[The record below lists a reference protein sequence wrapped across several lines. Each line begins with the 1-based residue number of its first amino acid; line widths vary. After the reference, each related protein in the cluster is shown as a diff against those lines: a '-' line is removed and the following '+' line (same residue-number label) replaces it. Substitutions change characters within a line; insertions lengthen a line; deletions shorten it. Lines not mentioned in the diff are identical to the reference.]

1 MKKLLSLFFI
11 SFSFALASDI
21 TATTSD
27 GRIVILHDNG
37 RWEYYQNNKK
47 IRDVRESAIPKDMKF
62 EVSIRYEAY
71 ETLRKNMEMYL
82 TALEFS
88 EEAIKDSV
96 RTLPR
101 GGIVHFCVPT
111 EQIRKGLPRTFI
123 YSVFNGGKSPVYR
136 ESVPDS
142 LAKQSEHAGE
152 SYLVSVPIYTKPK
165 KSGMKAR
172 VESPDGRQTLD
183 FDVFAK

>member
-1 MKKLLSLFFI
+1 M
-11 SFSFALASDI
+11 ALADDI
-21 TATTSD
+21 IATASD

-37 RWEYYQNNKK
+37 RWEYYQHNKK
-47 IRDVRESAIPKDMKF
+47 IRDVRESAVPQDMKF
-62 EVSIRYEAY
+62 EVSIRYENY

-111 EQIRKGLPRTFI
+111 EQIRKGLPRTYV
-123 YSVFNGGKSPVYR
+123 YSVWNGGKSPVFR
-136 ESVPDS
+136 ETVPDS

-152 SYLVSVPIYTKPK
+152 SYLVSVPIFTKVK

-172 VESPDGRQTLD
+172 VESQDGRQTLD
-183 FDVFAK
+183 FEVPVQ

>member
-1 MKKLLSLFFI
+1 MKKFLLFFLVL
-11 SFSFALASDI
+11 FSVALADDI
-21 TATTSD
+21 IATASD

-47 IRDVRESAIPKDMKF
+47 IRDVRESAVPQDMKF
-62 EVSIRYEAY
+62 EVSIRYENY

-111 EQIRKGLPRTFI
+111 AQIRKGLPRTYV
-123 YSVFNGGKSPVYR
+123 YSVWNGGKSPVFR
-136 ESVPDS
+136 ETVPDS

-152 SYLVSVPIYTKPK
+152 SYLVSVPIFTKVK

-172 VESPDGRQTLD
+172 VESQDGRQTLD
-183 FDVFAK
+183 FEVPVQ

>member
-1 MKKLLSLFFI
+1 MKKILISLLLFPVI
-11 SFSFALASDI
+11 LLATDI

-47 IRDVRESAIPKDMKF
+47 IRDVRETAIPQDMKF
-62 EVSIRYEAY
+62 EVSIRYETY
-71 ETLRKNMEMYL
+71 ETLRKNLEMYL

-101 GGIVHFCVPT
+101 GGIVHFCIPT
-111 EQIRKGLPRTFI
+111 EQIRKGLPRTFV
-123 YSVFNGGKSPVYR
+123 YSVWNGGKSPVFR
-136 ESVPDS
+136 ETIPDS
-142 LAKQSEHAGE
+142 LAKKSDRAGE
-152 SYLVSVPIYTKPK
+152 SYLASVPIFTKPK

-183 FDVFAK
+183 FDVFGP

>member
-1 MKKLLSLFFI
+1 MKKILSFFLI

-62 EVSIRYEAY
+62 EVSIRYETY

-88 EEAIKDSV
+88 EEAIKILREHTILSI
-96 RTLPR
+96 TP
-101 GGIVHFCVPT
+101 GG
-111 EQIRKGLPRTFI
+111 
-123 YSVFNGGKSPVYR
+123 R
-136 ESVPDS
+136 E
-142 LAKQSEHAGE
+142 LF
-152 SYLVSVPIYTKPK
+152 
-165 KSGMKAR
+165 
-172 VESPDGRQTLD
+172 GRSWNI
-183 FDVFAK
+183 KN